1 MLIEEI
7 TKTMKSPIDE
17 VFLLG
22 GDVLLCSK
30 WQTIVALSTT

>member
-7 TKTMKSPIDE
+7 TKTLNSPIGE

-22 GDVLLCSK
+22 GDVLLCNK